1 MNRTTFSLEIFGDR
15 LPMLQRTLSNGD
27 NRKQLENIKS
37 HLIRAIDEEL
47 TDRQKQIVNMFFFE
61 GKTLTEISEILKI
74 NKSTV
79 SRHITRAKEKLKN
92 ALQYGLFPLWYD

>member
-15 LPMLQRTLSNGD
+15 LPMLQRSLNNGD
-27 NRKQLENIKS
+27 NRKQLDQIKNYLS
-37 HLIRAIDEEL
+37 KAIDEEL
-47 TDRQKQIVNMFFFE
+47 TDRQKQIINMFFFD
-61 GKTLTEISEILKI
+61 GKTLTEISNVLEI

-79 SRHITRAKEKLKN
+79 SRHITRSKEKLKD